1 MNNFWKWILA
11 IVVIFVIA
19 SEWYQYFDRI
29 NLRRDKEISDV
40 KIMLST
46 DSVKTF
52 KTKTGE
58 AYAKLNS
65 ILIEKSALSE
75 SLLSM
80 GQTNKK
86 LNSENIKQ
94 SDIISVLKSKL
105 LSTGHDTITLH
116 DTTFISSK
124 ITGKDYLWTNNYLS
138 LWGTIVGYKMNN
150 NYSYKIDLTYIT
162 EQASKKKSIVTVSL
176 SDPNARI
183 LTGGQIIVIQTPK
196 WYDHWYYYALT
207 GLVAGHYIF
216 K

>member
-1 MNNFWKWILA
+1 MNNFWKWIITI
-11 IVVIFVIA
+11 IVVFVIA
-19 SEWYQYFDRI
+19 SEWYQYVDRA

-40 KIMLST
+40 KVMLAT

-52 KTKTGE
+52 KDKAGE

-65 ILIEKSALSE
+65 VLIEKSALSQ

-86 LNSENIKQ
+86 LSSENIKQ
-94 SDIISVLKSKL
+94 SDIISVLRSQL
-105 LSTGHDTITLH
+105 YSSGHDTITLH
-116 DTTFISSK
+116 DTIFVASK

-150 NYSYKIDLTYIT
+150 NYSYKTDLTYVT
-162 EQASKKKSIVTVSL
+162 EQTSKKKSIVTVSL
-176 SDPNARI
+176 SDPNAKI
-183 LTGGQIIVIQTPK
+183 LTGSQIVVTQTPK
-196 WYDHWYYYALT
+196 WYDHWYYYTLA
-207 GLVAGHYIF
+207 GAIAGHYIF

>member
-19 SEWYQYFDRI
+19 SEWYQYVDRA

-52 KTKTGE
+52 KTKAGE

-65 ILIEKSALSE
+65 VLIEKSALGE

-80 GQTNKK
+80 GQTNKR

-116 DTTFISSK
+116 DTIFITSK

-150 NYSYKIDLTYIT
+150 NYSYKTDLTYIT